1 MGYTLKLSYVTLIVR
16 GFTEHH
22 GTKIVIFNQAAKMK
36 YKKFVRYY
44 SYSRISKYY
53 KATKHSKAKAMMLYY
68 GNLKIAQAFHPLLGV
83 LEVILRNRLHSELAK
98 HFDDGNWII
107 NQQSGFMKSPL
118 LIKKNKRTG
127 ITLTNDYLFREVSK
141 AEQKLKNKGVNI
153 TAGRII
159 AEQTL
164 GFWISFFDLIHYKI
178 LKGVPIQ
185 AFQKLPAGYGRKEV
199 YEALNKIRD
208 FRNRI
213 NHNES
218 ICFVGRRLD
227 FSYAKEIYQTITQI
241 LNWIDPDIQSSL
253 YEIDRVLKVIEKEEN
268 KQQ

>member
-1 MGYTLKLSYVTLIVR
+1 
-16 GFTEHH
+16 
-22 GTKIVIFNQAAKMK
+22 MK

-53 KATKHSKAKAMMLYY
+53 KATGHSKTKAMMLYY
-68 GNLKIAQAFHPLLGV
+68 GNLKIAQAFHPLLGI
-83 LEVILRNRLHSELAK
+83 LEVILRNKLHSELAK
-98 HFDDGNWII
+98 HFNDGNWII
-107 NQQSGFMKSPL
+107 NEQNGFMKSPL
-118 LIKKNKRTG
+118 LAKRNKRTG
-127 ITLTNDYLFREVSK
+127 VMLTNDYLFREVSK
-141 AEQKLKNKGVNI
+141 AEQKLKNKDVNI

-178 LKGVPIQ
+178 LKGTPIQ
-185 AFQKLPAGYGRKEV
+185 AFQKLPSGYGRKEV
-199 YEALNKIRD
+199 YEALNRIRD

-218 ICFVGRRLD
+218 ICFVDGKLD
-227 FSYAKEIYQTITQI
+227 FSYARETHQIIIQI

-253 YEIDRVLKVIEKEEN
+253 NEIDRILKVIEKEEN
-268 KQQ
+268 KQRC